1 MATYTDQLVV
11 LDSGIVTKI
20 AASDII
26 EIGGSFIIGGDLT
39 VSGTKFTNSAETVL
53 VADNHT
59 YVNAGYTTNSAQTGG
74 LVVNYLPTSTTDD
87 TVGAGVFT
95 AGVDGVS
102 DPTVTTQGGGT
113 FSAGDLV
120 QISGSAENDGLYEVH
135 THSTGTPNTLTIRS
149 TADGVTNQVEDFTN
163 GQFVANAGDTGATIT
178 KVTVSV
184 IRAGTDGVWESGSG
198 SATPLTFSDLATS
211 AGSTLQSA
219 YEAGETISVTS
230 GEGDIAFTLTSAD
243 FVVNSGASG
252 NFVVNGPGNANFGAG
267 AGTDLTGFGVGT
279 STFNVD
285 ATDAITLDAGAASNF
300 TTSAGNLS
308 LQTTG
313 PSGGNVAI
321 NSELGDINIGNAAH
335 TGAINIGTAG
345 TRTVTIGSGTADIVA
360 SSGTL
365 DVPAGTNFKIGTTA
379 LTTANFTAANVDTL
393 LDGSNADSLHNHGTV
408 DVEFTADGSG
418 ITAGYMVYFSADGVV
433 THADASGIG
442 TARVAGWSA
451 SGITASTAGN
461 ISVSGKV
468 TNATIESAGS
478 LTIGSPVYLSETA
491 GQVTATAPSSS
502 GSAIMQVGIA
512 YSTTEFIWQPQFIA
526 VNP

>member
-39 VSGTKFTNSAETVL
+39 ISGTTTTVDSINTSY
-53 VADNHT
+53 ADNHL
-59 YVNAGYTTNSAQTGG
+59 YLNNGYTTTAAETGG
-74 LVVNYLPTSTTDD
+74 LVVNYLPTSNVLTTS
-87 TVGAGVFT
+87 GAGVITVPGDIEITLSGATADVLT
-95 AGVDGVS
+95 AGM
-102 DPTVTTQGGGT
+102 
-113 FSAGDLV
+113 FV
-120 QISGSAENDGLYEVH
+120 QISGASLPENNGIFKVV
-135 THSTGTPNTLTIRS
+135 SNNTTSLLVLET
-149 TADGVTNQVEDFTN
+149 TLAADEDFLQSTMT
-163 GQFVANAGDTGATIT
+163 ATTDTGMTIT
-178 KVTVSV
+178 NVGLS
-184 IRAGTDGVWESGSG
+184 ILRAGTDGAWESASG
-198 SATPLTFSDLATS
+198 SSSPLTFADLATS

-219 YEAGETISVTS
+219 YDVGATITTASTT
-230 GEGDIAFTLTSAD
+230 DIAFTLS
-243 FVVNSGASG
+243 SG
-252 NFVVNGPGNANFGAG
+252 NFVVNGGGQADFGIS
-267 AGTDLTGFGVGT
+267 GTDLTAFGVGT
-279 STFNVD
+279 GTFNVD
-285 ATDAITLDAGAASNF
+285 ATGAVTIDSTGAGISLDAAGASNF
-300 TTSAGNLS
+300 STSSGNLNLGS
-308 LQTTG
+308 ASNLLIGATG
-313 PSGGNVAI
+313 ASGNVSV
-321 NSELGDINIGNAAH
+321 NSTNGDINIGNLANN
-335 TGAINIGTAG
+335 GAINIGTNG

-418 ITAGYMVYFSADGVV
+418 ITAGYMVYFSAAGVV
-433 THADASGIG
+433 THADASAIG